1 MELWI
6 GISISKVIEFHQTK
20 SSSFF
25 FYSGISPQYSQ
36 RYFIRHRT
44 FFLRERGHYIE
55 FSWMKYPRNGVFYW
69 QRKGNGKFLE
79 SSIICFSLGNQI
91 CHLHCK
97 GTGLITYNEDIDDI
111 YADNHWQQ
119 FYIEFEIESLREK
132 NTRITTVF
140 NSKYLLIPSIVRMFD
155 FRGILK
161 MRYKRG
167 RNEDFNFKSDLY
179 RL

>member
-25 FYSGISPQYSQ
+25 S
-36 RYFIRHRT
+36 IRAFHHNT
-44 FFLRERGHYIE
+44 VSDILSSNIFLRKRGHYVE
-55 FSWMKYPRNGVFYW
+55 FSWIKYPRNGVFYW

-167 RNEDFNFKSDLY
+167 RNDDFNFKSDLY